1 MSVDTR
7 TPRTQTGGG
16 APGYDERVLT
26 MPRVPSDPAQVI
38 VNHAS
43 FRVKLG
49 GTSTRAL
56 GLDDTTKIPL
66 VPQSAGRRR
75 APVVWTGQSAPGD
88 ALAGHLLQAVR
99 RADSGHDAAAATQVL
114 PRVDDTAV
122 LPPVPTVVGQRR
134 GRGGDAPAG
143 LVPRPYGPADDEQ
156 YGDRYDERHDGR
168 YGEQQDGRHAG
179 PYAQPARPPRP
190 RSGDR
195 EPVVGW
201 RGPGH
206 HDRAGYDAP
215 HGGHDDGYGA
225 DGGVPDSDRR
235 LRNRRGEPVKHAWYP
250 GHRMNLGIVLLP
262 LRVFLGFISIYA
274 GMGKL
279 CDRVYFDGGQR
290 GSMVTWL
297 RSLHP
302 WALAEPLRDA
312 ALNHPVGAGLSIAFL
327 QVVVGVLTVCG
338 LWQRVAA
345 TLGATLSA
353 ALLVTVS
360 WRTVPVYDAP
370 DFIYLAA
377 WSPLVIAGAPVYSVD
392 GRLASDAWRKLGP
405 RVDLWDL
412 RRRVLRRGTVL
423 ATVVIGLTLIIGSVL
438 GAAVR
443 ASSTHVGRP
452 GPQITPTNNL
462 PGSPLP
468 EVTGG
473 DSAGSGTSPTPSST
487 PEHKKAHK
495 KPAAPS
501 PSATPSHRRTH
512 RGTGTSGTGRSTST
526 PSGSGSSGG
535 GSQEPTGSAP
545 TKAPP
550 PPPPSPKPTQGGA
563 IGGLLGSHS
572 PTGLLLGLSPSGAEG
587 GSGVP
592 RGSA

>member
-7 TPRTQTGGG
+7 TPRTPTGGG

-43 FRVKLG
+43 FRVRLG
-49 GTSTRAL
+49 ATSTRAL
-56 GLDDTTKIPL
+56 GLDDTAKIP
-66 VPQSAGRRR
+66 VVTQSAGRRR
-75 APVVWTGQSAPGD
+75 APVVWSGQSAPGD
-88 ALAGHLLQAVR
+88 PLAGELLQAVR
-99 RADSGHDAAAATQVL
+99 RADSSAATQVL
-114 PRVDDTAV
+114 PRIDETAV
-122 LPPVPTVVGQRR
+122 LPPVAPTVVGQRT
-134 GRGGDAPAG
+134 GGDAPTG
-143 LVPRPYGPADDEQ
+143 LLPRPYGPADGER
-156 YGDRYDERHDGR
+156 YGRAHDDSRDRYDR
-168 YGEQQDGRHAG
+168 A
-179 PYAQPARPPRP
+179 A
-190 RSGDR
+190 DR

-201 RGPGH
+201 
-206 HDRAGYDAP
+206 
-215 HGGHDDGYGA
+215 HGGAADDGYGGD
-225 DGGVPDSDRR
+225 DGDGVLDGSEPRPRD
-235 LRNRRGEPVKHAWYP
+235 RRGEPVKHAWYP
-250 GHRMNLGIVLLP
+250 GRRMNLGTVLLP

-302 WALAEPLRDA
+302 WGLAEPLRDA
-312 ALNHPVGAGLSIAFL
+312 ALNHPVGAGLSVAFL
-327 QVVVGVLTVCG
+327 QVVVGVLTICG
-338 LWQRVAA
+338 LWQRIAA
-345 TLGATLSA
+345 AFGAVLSA

-377 WSPLVIAGAPVYSVD
+377 WSPLVIAGAPVYSID
-392 GRLASDAWRKLGP
+392 GHLASDAWRRLGP
-405 RVDLWDL
+405 RVALWDL

-423 ATVVIGLTLIIGSVL
+423 ATVVIGLTLLVGSVL

-443 ASSTHVGRP
+443 ASSTHT
-452 GPQITPTNNL
+452 GPSEPQVVPTNNL

-468 EVTGG
+468 EVSGG
-473 DSAGSGTSPTPSST
+473 DSGGTGSSPSPSHSAPARRKTRTPAATHSPSST
-487 PEHKKAHK
+487 P
-495 KPAAPS
+495 
-501 PSATPSHRRTH
+501 SHRPTSRSTGS
-512 RGTGTSGTGRSTST
+512 RGGSGATST
-526 PSGSGSSGG
+526 PGGSGSTSSSGGSG
-535 GSQEPTGSAP
+535 GSQQPTGSAP
-545 TKAPP
+545 THQAPP
-550 PPPPSPKPTQGGA
+550 PPQPAPKPTQGGA

-572 PTGLLLGLSPSGAEG
+572 PTGLLLGISSGTAGE

>member
-1 MSVDTR
+1 
-7 TPRTQTGGG
+7 
-16 APGYDERVLT
+16 
-26 MPRVPSDPAQVI
+26 MPRVPSDPAQVV

-43 FRVKLG
+43 FRVRLG

-56 GLDDTTKIPL
+56 GLDDTAKIPV

-75 APVVWTGQSAPGD
+75 APVVWSGQSAPGD
-88 ALAGHLLQAVR
+88 ALAGELLQAVR
-99 RADSGHDAAAATQVL
+99 RADSGAATQVL
-114 PRVDDTAV
+114 PRVDETTV
-122 LPPVPTVVGQRR
+122 LPPVVPTVVGQRSR
-134 GRGGDAPAG
+134 GDDAPTG
-143 LVPRPYGPADDEQ
+143 LLPRPHGPADDERYDDERYADQ
-156 YGDRYDERHDGR
+156 YGGTYDEQ
-168 YGEQQDGRHAG
+168 YGERHSGRHAG
-179 PYAQPARPPRP
+179 PPRP
-190 RSGDR
+190 RAGDR
-195 EPVVGW
+195 EPVVGY
-201 RGPGH
+201 RGIGRDD
-206 HDRAGYDAP
+206 DRQYGDDA
-215 HGGHDDGYGA
+215 DRYGP
-225 DGGVPDSDRR
+225 DGGDFDADPYERR
-235 LRNRRGEPVKHAWYP
+235 PRNRRGEPVKHAWYP
-250 GHRMNLGIVLLP
+250 GRRMNLGIVLLP

-302 WALAEPLRDA
+302 WALAEPLRDT

-327 QVVVGVLTVCG
+327 QVVVGVLTVFG

-345 TLGATLSA
+345 TIGAALSV

-377 WSPLVIAGAPVYSVD
+377 WSPLIIAGAPVYSVD

-412 RRRVLRRGTVL
+412 RRRVLRRGAVL
-423 ATVVIGLTLIIGSVL
+423 ATVVIGLTLLIGSVL

-443 ASSTHVGRP
+443 ASSTHTGRP
-452 GPQITPTNNL
+452 APAVTPTNNL

-473 DSAGSGTSPTPSST
+473 DSAGSGTSPVPPTSAPAHRKAHASPAAQTPSPT
-487 PEHKKAHK
+487 A
-495 KPAAPS
+495 
-501 PSATPSHRRTH
+501 TH
-512 RGTGTSGTGRSTST
+512 RPSSRSTGTSGYSHSTST
-526 PSGSGSSGG
+526 PSGSGTSGG
-535 GSQEPTGSAP
+535 SGSQAPTHSAP
-545 TKAPP
+545 TQAPP
-550 PPPPSPKPTQGGA
+550 PPSPAPKPTQGGA

-572 PTGLLLGLSPSGAEG
+572 PTGLLLGLSPGGAAGGSSGAPQG
-587 GSGVP
+587 N
-592 RGSA
+592 A